1 MIAIAIAVACW
12 NVRASTLVDRPW
24 TVAYSTSVVRANA
37 FINVVTNAIRIYI
50 SCTRASANANGV
62 ELVAIAIAIAFW
74 NVRTS
79 TLEDLSW
86 TIANTTSVK

>member
-1 MIAIAIAVACW
+1 LIAIAIAVACW

-37 FINVVTNAIRIYI
+37 FINVVTNAIRICI

-62 ELVAIAIAIAFW
+62 KFVAIAVAVAFW

-79 TLEDLSW
+79 TLVDLSW
-86 TIANTTSVK
+86 TIANSAGVK